1 MQIARDYMQIA
12 REFKECVPVDMQINV
27 YTYLTN
33 YVCKILTVLTSSFF
47 LSFVLVYDL
56 FLHASL
62 GQCREPFHSLVRR
75 SKEIVAIKI

>member
-47 LSFVLVYDL
+47 LSFVLV
-56 FLHASL
+56 
-62 GQCREPFHSLVRR
+62 
-75 SKEIVAIKI
+75 